1 MQMKDIL
8 DLVNA
13 GFTKEE
19 IVKMTSTEEK
29 KPEEKKPE
37 EKKPEE
43 KKPEEKKPEEKKP
56 EEKKPEEKK
65 PEEKKPEEKKP
76 EEKKPDNVDALKA
89 QIDELTKAIQGLNI
103 AQSTGG
109 KKDDTTVDDTLFNL
123 LK

>member
-19 IVKMTSTEEK
+19 ILKITSTEEK
-29 KPEEKKPE
+29 KPEEKKPEEKPEEKKPE

-43 KKPEEKKPEEKKP
+43 KKPEEKKA
-56 EEKKPEEKK
+56 
-65 PEEKKPEEKKP
+65 
-76 EEKKPDNVDALKA
+76 DNVDALKA

-103 AQSTGG
+103 AHSTGG
-109 KKDDTTVDDTLFNL
+109 KPEESTVDDTLFNL

>member
-13 GFTKEE
+13 GFTKDE
-19 IVKMTSTEEK
+19 ILKMTSTEEK
-29 KPEEKKPE
+29 KPA
-37 EKKPEE
+37 
-43 KKPEEKKPEEKKP
+43 
-56 EEKKPEEKK
+56 
-65 PEEKKPEEKKP
+65 

-109 KKDDTTVDDTLFNL
+109 KKDDITVDDTLFNL

>member
-13 GFTKEE
+13 GFTKDE
-19 IVKMTSTEEK
+19 ILKMTSM
-29 KPEEKKPE
+29 
-37 EKKPEE
+37 
-43 KKPEEKKPEEKKP
+43 EEKKPEEKKP

-109 KKDDTTVDDTLFNL
+109 KPEESTVDDTLFNL

>member
-19 IVKMTSTEEK
+19 IVKMTST
-29 KPEEKKPE
+29 
-37 EKKPEE
+37 
-43 KKPEEKKPEEKKP
+43 
-56 EEKKPEEKK
+56 
-65 PEEKKPEEKKP
+65 EEKKP

-109 KKDDTTVDDTLFNL
+109 RKDDTTVDDTLFNL
-123 LK
+123 LR

>member
-13 GFTKEE
+13 GFTKDE
-19 IVKMTSTEEK
+19 ILKMTST
-29 KPEEKKPE
+29 
-37 EKKPEE
+37 
-43 KKPEEKKPEEKKP
+43 
-56 EEKKPEEKK
+56 EEKK

-109 KKDDTTVDDTLFNL
+109 KPEVSTIDDTLFNL

>member
-19 IVKMTSTEEK
+19 ILKITSTEEK
-29 KPEEKKPE
+29 KPEEKKTEDKPEENKPEEKKPE

-43 KKPEEKKPEEKKP
+43 KTPEEKKA
-56 EEKKPEEKK
+56 
-65 PEEKKPEEKKP
+65 
-76 EEKKPDNVDALKA
+76 DNVDALKA

-103 AQSTGG
+103 AHSTGG
-109 KKDDTTVDDTLFNL
+109 KPEESTVDDTLFNL

>member
-13 GFTKEE
+13 GFTKDE
-19 IVKMTSTEEK
+19 ILKITSTEEK

-56 EEKKPEEKK
+56 EEN
-65 PEEKKPEEKKP
+65 KP

-89 QIDELTKAIQGLNI
+89 QIYELTKAIQGLNI

-109 KKDDTTVDDTLFNL
+109 KPDDTTVDDTLFNL
-123 LK
+123 LR

>member
-19 IVKMTSTEEK
+19 IVKMTST
-29 KPEEKKPE
+29 
-37 EKKPEE
+37 
-43 KKPEEKKPEEKKP
+43 
-56 EEKKPEEKK
+56 
-65 PEEKKPEEKKP
+65 EEKKPEEKKP

-109 KKDDTTVDDTLFNL
+109 KKDDTIVDDTLFNL

>member
-19 IVKMTSTEEK
+19 ILKITSTEEK
-29 KPEEKKPE
+29 KPEEKKTEDKPEENKPEEKKPE

-43 KKPEEKKPEEKKP
+43 KKA
-56 EEKKPEEKK
+56 
-65 PEEKKPEEKKP
+65 
-76 EEKKPDNVDALKA
+76 DNVDALKA

-103 AQSTGG
+103 AHSTGG
-109 KKDDTTVDDTLFNL
+109 KPEESTVDDTLFNL

>member
-1 MQMKDIL
+1 MQLKDIMS
-8 DLVNA
+8 LVNA
-13 GFTKEE
+13 GFTKDE
-19 IVKMTSTEEK
+19 ILKMTST
-29 KPEEKKPE
+29 
-37 EKKPEE
+37 
-43 KKPEEKKPEEKKP
+43 EEKKP

>member
-29 KPEEKKPE
+29 KPAEEKK
-37 EKKPEE
+37 
-43 KKPEEKKPEEKKP
+43 
-56 EEKKPEEKK
+56 
-65 PEEKKPEEKKP
+65 
-76 EEKKPDNVDALKA
+76 DNVDALKV

-103 AQSTGG
+103 ANSKGG
-109 KKDDTTVDDTLFNL
+109 KPDDATVDDTLFNL

>member
-19 IVKMTSTEEK
+19 ILKITSTEEK
-29 KPEEKKPE
+29 KPEEKKTEDKPEEKKPE

-43 KKPEEKKPEEKKP
+43 KKPEEKKA
-56 EEKKPEEKK
+56 
-65 PEEKKPEEKKP
+65 
-76 EEKKPDNVDALKA
+76 DNVDALKA

-103 AQSTGG
+103 AHSTGG
-109 KKDDTTVDDTLFNL
+109 KPEESTVDDTLFNL

>member
-1 MQMKDIL
+1 MQMKDIMS
-8 DLVNA
+8 LVNA
-13 GFTKEE
+13 GFTKDE
-19 IVKMTSTEEK
+19 ILKMTST
-29 KPEEKKPE
+29 
-37 EKKPEE
+37 
-43 KKPEEKKPEEKKP
+43 EEKKPEEKKP

-103 AQSTGG
+103 ANSSGG
-109 KKDDTTVDDTLFNL
+109 KPDDTTVDDTLFNL

>member
-19 IVKMTSTEEK
+19 ILKITSTEEKKPEEKTPEEKKQEEK

-37 EKKPEE
+37 EKKA
-43 KKPEEKKPEEKKP
+43 
-56 EEKKPEEKK
+56 
-65 PEEKKPEEKKP
+65 
-76 EEKKPDNVDALKA
+76 DNVDALKA

-109 KKDDTTVDDTLFNL
+109 KPEESTVDDTLFNL

>member
-13 GFTKEE
+13 GFTKDE
-19 IVKMTSTEEK
+19 ILKITSTEEK

-43 KKPEEKKPEEKKP
+43 KKPEEN
-56 EEKKPEEKK
+56 
-65 PEEKKPEEKKP
+65 KP

-89 QIDELTKAIQGLNI
+89 QIYELTKAIQGLNI

-109 KKDDTTVDDTLFNL
+109 KPDDTTVDDTLFNL
-123 LK
+123 LR

>member
-19 IVKMTSTEEK
+19 ILKITSTEEK
-29 KPEEKKPE
+29 KPEEKKAEEKKPEEKPEEKKLE

-43 KKPEEKKPEEKKP
+43 KKE
-56 EEKKPEEKK
+56 
-65 PEEKKPEEKKP
+65 
-76 EEKKPDNVDALKA
+76 DNVDALKA

-109 KKDDTTVDDTLFNL
+109 KPEESTVDDTLFNL

>member
-19 IVKMTSTEEK
+19 ILKITSTEEK
-29 KPEEKKPE
+29 KPEEKKA
-37 EKKPEE
+37 
-43 KKPEEKKPEEKKP
+43 
-56 EEKKPEEKK
+56 
-65 PEEKKPEEKKP
+65 
-76 EEKKPDNVDALKA
+76 DNVDALKA

-103 AQSTGG
+103 AHSTGG
-109 KKDDTTVDDTLFNL
+109 KPEESTVDDTLFNL

>member
-13 GFTKEE
+13 GFTKDE
-19 IVKMTSTEEK
+19 ILKMTSTEEQ
-29 KPEEKKPE
+29 KPAGEKKPA
-37 EKKPEE
+37 
-43 KKPEEKKPEEKKP
+43 
-56 EEKKPEEKK
+56 
-65 PEEKKPEEKKP
+65 

>member
-19 IVKMTSTEEK
+19 ILKITSTEEKKPEEKTPEEKKQEEK

-43 KKPEEKKPEEKKP
+43 KKA
-56 EEKKPEEKK
+56 
-65 PEEKKPEEKKP
+65 
-76 EEKKPDNVDALKA
+76 DNVDALKA

-109 KKDDTTVDDTLFNL
+109 KPEESTVDDTLFNL

>member
-56 EEKKPEEKK
+56 
-65 PEEKKPEEKKP
+65 
-76 EEKKPDNVDALKA
+76 DNVDALKA
-89 QIDELTKAIQGLNI
+89 QIDELTEAIQGLNI

-109 KKDDTTVDDTLFNL
+109 KPDDTTVDDTLFNL

>member
-19 IVKMTSTEEK
+19 ILKITSTEEK
-29 KPEEKKPE
+29 KPEEKKQEEMKPEEKKPE

-43 KKPEEKKPEEKKP
+43 KKPEEKKA
-56 EEKKPEEKK
+56 
-65 PEEKKPEEKKP
+65 
-76 EEKKPDNVDALKA
+76 DNVDALKA

-103 AQSTGG
+103 AHSTGG
-109 KKDDTTVDDTLFNL
+109 KPEESTVDDTLFNL

>member
-1 MQMKDIL
+1 MQMTDIMK
-8 DLVNA
+8 LVNA
-13 GFTKEE
+13 GFTREE
-19 IVKMTSTEEK
+19 ILKMTSTEEK

-43 KKPEEKKPEEKKP
+43 KKPEEKKPEEKKS
-56 EEKKPEEKK
+56 
-65 PEEKKPEEKKP
+65 

-109 KKDDTTVDDTLFNL
+109 KPEESTVDDTLFNL

>member
-19 IVKMTSTEEK
+19 ILKITSTEEKKPEEKKTEDKPEENKPDEK

-37 EKKPEE
+37 EKKA
-43 KKPEEKKPEEKKP
+43 
-56 EEKKPEEKK
+56 
-65 PEEKKPEEKKP
+65 
-76 EEKKPDNVDALKA
+76 DNVDALKA

-103 AQSTGG
+103 AHSTGG
-109 KKDDTTVDDTLFNL
+109 KPEESTVDDTLFNL

>member
-19 IVKMTSTEEK
+19 ILKITSTEEKKPEEKQEEK

-43 KKPEEKKPEEKKP
+43 KKPEEKKA
-56 EEKKPEEKK
+56 
-65 PEEKKPEEKKP
+65 
-76 EEKKPDNVDALKA
+76 DNVDALKA
-89 QIDELTKAIQGLNI
+89 KIDELTKAIQGLNI
-103 AQSTGG
+103 AHSTGG
-109 KKDDTTVDDTLFNL
+109 KPEESTVDDTLFNL

>member
-19 IVKMTSTEEK
+19 ILKITGTEEK
-29 KPEEKKPE
+29 KPEEKKPEEKPEEKKPE

-43 KKPEEKKPEEKKP
+43 KKPEEKKA
-56 EEKKPEEKK
+56 
-65 PEEKKPEEKKP
+65 
-76 EEKKPDNVDALKA
+76 DNVDALKA

-103 AQSTGG
+103 AHSTGG
-109 KKDDTTVDDTLFNL
+109 KPEESTVDDTLFNL

>member
-19 IVKMTSTEEK
+19 IVKMTST
-29 KPEEKKPE
+29 
-37 EKKPEE
+37 
-43 KKPEEKKPEEKKP
+43 EEKKPEEKKP

-109 KKDDTTVDDTLFNL
+109 KKDDTIVDDTLFNL

>member
-29 KPEEKKPE
+29 KPEEKKP
-37 EKKPEE
+37 
-43 KKPEEKKPEEKKP
+43 
-56 EEKKPEEKK
+56 
-65 PEEKKPEEKKP
+65 
-76 EEKKPDNVDALKA
+76 DNVDALKV

-103 AQSTGG
+103 AKSTGG
-109 KKDDTTVDDTLFNL
+109 KPDDTTVDDTLFNL

>member
-1 MQMKDIL
+1 MQMKDIMS
-8 DLVNA
+8 LVNA
-13 GFTKEE
+13 GFTKDE
-19 IVKMTSTEEK
+19 ILKMTST
-29 KPEEKKPE
+29 
-37 EKKPEE
+37 
-43 KKPEEKKPEEKKP
+43 EEKKPEEKKP

-103 AQSTGG
+103 AKSTGG
-109 KKDDTTVDDTLFNL
+109 KPDDTTVDDTLFNL

>member
-19 IVKMTSTEEK
+19 ILKITSTEEK

-43 KKPEEKKPEEKKP
+43 KKPEEKKLEEKKP
-56 EEKKPEEKK
+56 EEKKA
-65 PEEKKPEEKKP
+65 
-76 EEKKPDNVDALKA
+76 DNVDALKA

-103 AQSTGG
+103 AHSTGG
-109 KKDDTTVDDTLFNL
+109 KPEESTVEDTLFNL